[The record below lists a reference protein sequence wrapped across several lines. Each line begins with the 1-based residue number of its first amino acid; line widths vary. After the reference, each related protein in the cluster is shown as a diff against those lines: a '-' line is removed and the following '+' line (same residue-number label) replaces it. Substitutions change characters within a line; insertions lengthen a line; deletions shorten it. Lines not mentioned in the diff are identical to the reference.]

1 MSPTQQAAVIRNLN
15 LKNDFK
21 RVESDVVAACRNMQ
35 VIVENEK
42 KTEEEKE
49 DKMHLI
55 KNQSKNNDIK
65 IASR

>member
-21 RVESDVVAACRNMQ
+21 RVESNVVAACRNMQ
-35 VIVENEK
+35 VIVENEE

-49 DKMHLI
+49 DKMYLI
-55 KNQSKNNDIK
+55 KNQSKNN
-65 IASR
+65 SF